1 VKSRKWFWFIFTVF
15 FILITP
21 LMFNLADLERGYNAI
36 GGELFVPFI
45 PLMTL
50 AVKESIKDMRED
62 VENE

>member
-1 VKSRKWFWFIFTVF
+1 
-15 FILITP
+15 
-21 LMFNLADLERGYNAI
+21 MFHLADLERGYNAI